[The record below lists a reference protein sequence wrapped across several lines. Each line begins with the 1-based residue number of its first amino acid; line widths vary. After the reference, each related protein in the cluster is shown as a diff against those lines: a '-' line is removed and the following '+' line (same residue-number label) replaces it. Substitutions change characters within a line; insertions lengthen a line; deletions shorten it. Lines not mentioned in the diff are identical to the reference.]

1 MRNGS
6 TGWLFARE
14 TGSFCAKSGRAARRR
29 RGRRRILIAAPI
41 LTCCQKLDIRAS
53 APPQCQKSDMSQS
66 DLSRRERQL
75 LDVIYRLGRATAS
88 EVLEH
93 LDDAPTYT
101 TVRGLLRVLEA
112 KGHIRHDDDG
122 GRYVYSPTVKKERAA
137 RLAIKHRSE
146 EHT

>member
-1 MRNGS
+1 
-6 TGWLFARE
+6 
-14 TGSFCAKSGRAARRR
+14 
-29 RGRRRILIAAPI
+29 
-41 LTCCQKLDIRAS
+41 
-53 APPQCQKSDMSQS
+53 MSQN

-75 LDVIYRLGRATAS
+75 LDVIYRLGRATAT

-122 GRYVYSPTVKKERAA
+122 GRYVYHPTVKKERAA
-137 RLAIKHRSE
+137 RSAIKHVVSTFFDGSPSE
-146 EHT
+146 ALAALLGNGKRLDAEELERLAELVEAARRKERR